1 MTKSD
6 LLKGEVLKRRI
17 LSSDGRS
24 GDSVAM
30 GHAACVH
37 FSRFAHLVPNVGH
50 KSEVTRPAAPLA
62 ADKIP
67 NCFLAPGGRRPRFAL
82 KRRFKLHL

>member
-1 MTKSD
+1 MRWRVSGNGPRGVCAF
-6 LLKGEVLKRRI
+6 LAFRPL
-17 LSSDGRS
+17 RS
-24 GDSVAM
+24 
-30 GHAACVH
+30 
-37 FSRFAHLVPNVGH
+37 NVGH
-50 KSEVTRPAAPLA
+50 KSEVTRPPPPSS